1 MFVNGSGWNEQTLQR
16 TFQRCFLPSYGSF
29 GQTVSEEKNFKNLP
43 IRNKN
48 RLWWPCLLM
57 DRDQMCKLYRGPS
70 IDASY
75 NVSVHLA
82 KGFQRR
88 RSKCEK
94 LTDDRRR
101 TPSDGKSSS
110 CLWQGELKKQC
121 QCHLGCHFGKVTSTK
136 LILTTQCFHMHL
148 KFQCKST
155 KGSVTCDF
163 YRSYIV
169 LAPFCG
175 VQWNWGQRTLRL
187 TNQLIKFVVYLYLFI
202 VCFYLI
208 QAVLLAQMYKTV
220 FQDILDP
227 WGPCFGMGKATIP

>member
-1 MFVNGSGWNEQTLQR
+1 MFVNGSGPNEQ
-16 TFQRCFLPSYGSF
+16 
-29 GQTVSEEKNFKNLP
+29 
-43 IRNKN
+43 I
-48 RLWWPCLLM
+48 
-57 DRDQMCKLYRGPS
+57 YRGPS

-101 TPSDGKSSS
+101 TPSDGKSSR
-110 CLWQGELKKQC
+110 CLWQGELKKQR
-121 QCHLGCHFGKVTSTK
+121 QCHLGCHFGKVTRTK

-163 YRSYIV
+163 YRSG
-169 LAPFCG
+169 F
-175 VQWNWGQRTLRL
+175 
-187 TNQLIKFVVYLYLFI
+187 QLF
-202 VCFYLI
+202 
-208 QAVLLAQMYKTV
+208 
-220 FQDILDP
+220 DSSD
-227 WGPCFGMGKATIP
+227 